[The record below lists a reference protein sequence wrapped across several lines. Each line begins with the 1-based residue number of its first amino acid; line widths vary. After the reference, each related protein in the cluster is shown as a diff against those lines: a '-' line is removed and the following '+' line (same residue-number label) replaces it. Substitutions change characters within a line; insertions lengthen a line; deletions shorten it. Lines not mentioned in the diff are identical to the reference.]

1 MRLALRE
8 IRRSKVR
15 FSLLTVAIGL
25 LVFLAFFMQTLLVN
39 LLGFFTGALE
49 HQSATVLVYGE
60 DARRSLEGSSVTP
73 GQIAAVG
80 AVPGVGSSGPLGE
93 RSFTVTAN
101 GKEVDAILFGYDLG
115 GPGEPTK
122 LANGLL
128 PQRAD
133 EGGAGARGAAWQKI
147 KPAHTLDL
155 VVLAVERGSG
165 RRTGSG
171 SCTAI

>member
-73 GQIAAVG
+73 AQIAEIG
-80 AVPGVGSSGPLGE
+80 
-93 RSFTVTAN
+93 
-101 GKEVDAILFGYDLG
+101 
-115 GPGEPTK
+115 
-122 LANGLL
+122 
-128 PQRAD
+128 RA
-133 EGGAGARGAAWQKI
+133 
-147 KPAHTLDL
+147 H
-155 VVLAVERGSG
+155 V
-165 RRTGSG
+165 
-171 SCTAI
+171 